1 MFVKPASGLNIR
13 DPFKRDH
20 LPPEGRE
27 VPDGDLYW
35 ERLLIDG
42 DVIAGTPTAASES
55 SGAMPQKAG
64 RSARPSLSEPDPS

>member
-1 MFVKPASGLNIR
+1 MFVKPAAGLKIR

-35 ERLLIDG
+35 IRLLRDG
-42 DVIAGTPTAASES
+42 DVVAVEPEKKKT
-55 SGAMPQKAG
+55 
-64 RSARPSLSEPDPS
+64 RSAE

>member
-1 MFVKPASGLNIR
+1 MFVKPAAGLKIR

-35 ERLLIDG
+35 ARLVRDG
-42 DVIAGTPTAASES
+42 DVVIV
-55 SGAMPQKAG
+55 
-64 RSARPSLSEPDPS
+64 EPEKKKPKTVDPN

>member
-1 MFVKPASGLNIR
+1 MFVKPAEGLKIR

-35 ERLLIDG
+35 HRLARDG
-42 DVIAGTPTAASES
+42 DVVVVEPVKES
-55 SGAMPQKAG
+55 KKATK
-64 RSARPSLSEPDPS
+64 PKDTDPA